1 MDRKLSDILI
11 EIAMQEL
18 KSPKYG
24 HSEVMHPLMMLSY
37 VAWNRD
43 TKSPDYLE
51 GYQSEVAKFRISKR
65 KLRTELI
72 SDDWPTILQR
82 MIEYKQSQF
91 PDDRRVITL
100 CAFTPWDT
108 LRVEWQPETG
118 QNSGTKE
125 SELA

>member
-11 EIAMQEL
+11 EIAMQGL

-24 HSEVMHPLMMLSY
+24 HSEVMHPLMLLSH

-43 TKSPDYLE
+43 TKSPDYLDS
-51 GYQSEVAKFRISKR
+51 YQDELAKFPIPKR

-82 MIEYKQSQF
+82 MIEYKHARF

-100 CAFTPWDT
+100 CAFTPWGS
-108 LRVEWQPETG
+108 LRVEWDPDTE
-118 QNSGTKE
+118 QNQSME
-125 SELA
+125 